1 MDKDEET
8 AVSER
13 EIVEKYREIAFGSG
27 SRDSDR
33 LRALEWLSAYADR
46 KKGEGAE
53 LRRLD
58 EILRS
63 LRPGVGHDTQ
73 SDGSGNQDAEERSFS
88 RAAPACPEAPGV
100 IPEADTD
107 D

>member
-1 MDKDEET
+1 MTETEEKTDMDGEA

-13 EIVEKYREIAFGSG
+13 EIVRKYREIAFGSG
-27 SRDSDR
+27 SKDSDR
-33 LRALEWLSAYADR
+33 LRALEWLSAYAER

-63 LRPGVGHDTQ
+63 LQTRPER
-73 SDGSGNQDAEERSFS
+73 DGQPSGSAEKRE
-88 RAAPACPEAPGV
+88 ET
-100 IPEADTD
+100 EL
-107 D
+107 